1 MSLIEPPQPQA
12 MAITGGSGFGIAC
25 QAGQV
30 YHYTLDLT
38 ATRGHFHPGE
48 VMLLID
54 VDYQTT
60 SGAVGQAVGGIPV
73 QLGPAQ

>member
-1 MSLIEPPQPQA
+1 

-38 ATRGHFHPGE
+38 ATRGHFHPGDA
-48 VMLLID
+48 MLLID